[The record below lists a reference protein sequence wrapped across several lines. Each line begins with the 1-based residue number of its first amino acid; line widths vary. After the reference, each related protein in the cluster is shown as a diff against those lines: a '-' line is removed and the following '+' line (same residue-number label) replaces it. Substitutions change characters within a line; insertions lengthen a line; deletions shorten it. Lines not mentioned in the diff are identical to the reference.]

1 MPDSQKEPA
10 VAHDPY
16 REKLFLEGP
25 RSRFSEL
32 VSVFKIA
39 WEFIRVFRVLHF
51 VGPCV
56 TVFGSA
62 RFGEG
67 HEFYELTRQIGG
79 RLSNLGFTIMTGGGP
94 GLMEAAN
101 RGAKEAG
108 GLSIGCNIELP
119 FEQAH
124 NPYLDKVVTV
134 YYFFVRKVALVKYSY
149 AFVVV
154 PGGIGTLDEL
164 FEALTLIQT
173 NKIKDFPVIVF
184 CRDYWEHMREHL
196 EAMAVAKSIAI
207 KDLDLLLFTDSLDE
221 AVRHLQEHSI
231 DRYGLRAKKP
241 KKLGILGEG

>member
-1 MPDSQKEPA
+1 MPDTTKGPHA
-10 VAHDPY
+10 KHDPY

-32 VSVFKIA
+32 ASIFKIA
-39 WEFIRVFRVLHF
+39 WEFLRVFRVLHF

-67 HEFYELTRQIGG
+67 HEYYDLTRRIGG
-79 RLSNLGFTIMTGGGP
+79 RLAELGFTIMTGGGP

-108 GLSIGCNIELP
+108 GSSIGCNIELP
-119 FEQAH
+119 FEQEH
-124 NPYLDKVVTV
+124 NKYLDKVVTV

-184 CRDYWEHMREHL
+184 CKDYWENMHEHL
-196 EAMAVAKSIAI
+196 EAMAVRKSIAV

-221 AVRHLQEHSI
+221 AVKHLKEHSI
-231 DRYGLRAKKP
+231 ERYGLRERKP
-241 KKLGILGEG
+241 KRLGILGEG